1 MRTPRFFLS
10 ATLVSGALLS
20 AALTAWAAD
29 VFDFIPLGGRSHLA
43 RVLAGRPADA
53 VRAVVGA
60 QAHGPGVGRLP
71 AQPRE
76 GLSRHRAN

>member
-1 MRTPRFFLS
+1 MRTPLFLS

-43 RVLAGRPADA
+43 QRAGRPPGGR

-60 QAHGPGVGRLP
+60 KHTGQEWAAYLRSHERAFP
-71 AQPRE
+71 AI
-76 GLSRHRAN
+76 AN